1 MCVGQTDLDGLGIV
15 RASLKLCCPDWA
27 GYKIFRGKGR
37 WWIMGLT
44 YDSGDVIPP
53 RWCNVRVYIPCL
65 HSQQPQHLVQ
75 FKPTYSCI
83 HACAIFHFPSLGIE
97 LLDQMHVSLFISNRD
112 VYLKNIIHIW
122 YQIGTYVSVVWPA
135 ETNRSASIFGR
146 NTDLL
151 HRHIPTYLGIKQ
163 TDNLILPLDAKNL
176 CRGGSGLIIA
186 GLSQAWASYF
196 GLGLFAGMKNLLNKS
211 GSSRAQDL
219 LSK

>member
-1 MCVGQTDLDGLGIV
+1 MCVFT
-15 RASLKLCCPDWA
+15 
-27 GYKIFRGKGR
+27 FH
-37 WWIMGLT
+37 
-44 YDSGDVIPP
+44 
-53 RWCNVRVYIPCL
+53 VYIPNNL
-65 HSQQPQHLVQ
+65 NTLYNSNQL
-75 FKPTYSCI
+75 I
-83 HACAIFHFPSLGIE
+83 HAFMPVPSSISLSLGIE